1 MESIGFG
8 FCTAHLFCAQ
18 SNVSTHL
25 PSIWFDSNCPD
36 QIVERLTEPIGS
48 LQSKGDSSRLEI
60 DSTSFLQST
69 QNSFHEA
76 VKENVNESIQL
87 NRSTHFFCS

>member
-18 SNVSTHL
+18 SNVSIHL

-48 LQSKGDSSRLEI
+48 LREKAIR
-60 DSTSFLQST
+60 QST
-69 QNSFHEA
+69 G
-76 VKENVNESIQL
+76 
-87 NRSTHFFCS
+87 NRFDVFSAEDSKFIP